1 MKYVNRIREY
11 FNRSDKPVFS
21 IHELRVLGIPYSY
34 AKMLLSLMVR
44 RGEIV
49 RVRKGWY
56 TFHRDPVVFIFTL
69 PPTTAYYGLGFAAYL
84 HGAWSQVPNPEIL
97 TYVAPRKIRVGV
109 HSFLGVNIIVRRI
122 SRRLFNDY
130 MLYRYEN
137 WLLPVSTPEKTLLDI
152 IYYNYPFQDEIV
164 DDLINKISILKIRN
178 LLKELPYP
186 KRIKEKISK
195 MLK

>member
-1 MKYVNRIREY
+1 MY
-11 FNRSDKPVFS
+11 
-21 IHELRVLGIPYSY
+21 
-34 AKMLLSLMVR
+34 LS
-44 RGEIV
+44 
-49 RVRKGWY
+49 
-56 TFHRDPVVFIFTL
+56 
-69 PPTTAYYGLGFAAYL
+69 A
-84 HGAWSQVPNPEIL
+84 
-97 TYVAPRKIRVGV
+97 
-109 HSFLGVNIIVRRI
+109 
-122 SRRLFNDY
+122 RRLFNDY